1 MLRKSFF
8 LILIVVVSLGQLSQA
23 AVKNVV
29 LMIGD
34 GMGFEQVKAASL
46 YAYGKEK
53 KLPFEKYYRGEVTT
67 HSANSYLQD
76 DHATDSAAA
85 ATAMATGQKV
95 NDEVVSQK
103 AGKPIQTIIEHSQKI
118 GKAAGLV
125 TTKFLTDATPA
136 AFAAHTRDRDY
147 YWEIADDYLNQTRP
161 NILFGAYLASG
172 KGMTEAK
179 SVRAGYTVVKT
190 RQEMSS
196 IVSTMEQNP
205 QKEFFIAGLF
215 SPEEMP
221 WEYDYYYPSKNL
233 LSQIIKN
240 FIPSYDT
247 IPHLSEMTAAAL
259 NMLDN
264 DANGFFLM
272 VEGGK
277 IDEAEHDNLIR
288 FSVFETLEFA
298 NAFQVVLDW
307 AGSRDDTLIIVTAD
321 HECGGL
327 VVKKNRRKGFM
338 PEVLWSSEDH
348 TGANVPIYAV
358 GVGAREFVGV
368 IDNTQIF
375 TIIMK
380 LTLVPS
386 AVEGNEQNVEQVTYQ
401 QKEPN

>member
-1 MLRKSFF
+1 MLRKLRLFIF
-8 LILIVVVSLGQLSQA
+8 IIVVSLGQLSAA

-103 AGKPIQTIIEHSQKI
+103 TGKPIQTILEHSQKL
-118 GKAAGLV
+118 GKSTGLV
-125 TTKFLTDATPA
+125 TTKYLTDATPA

-172 KGMTEAK
+172 KGLTEAK

-190 RQEMSS
+190 R
-196 IVSTMEQNP
+196 EQMKHLVELVDQNSV
-205 QKEFFIAGLF
+205 EEVFIAGLF
-215 SPEEMP
+215 SPDEMP
-221 WEYDYYYPSKNL
+221 WEYDYYYPSKNP

-307 AGSRDDTLIIVTAD
+307 ATERDDTLIIVTAD

-327 VVKKNRRKGFM
+327 VVKKKRGKGFM

-358 GVGAREFVGV
+358 GVGAGEFVGV

-375 TIIMK
+375 TKIMK
-380 LTLVPS
+380 LI
-386 AVEGNEQNVEQVTYQ
+386 NEQKVEKVTYQ
-401 QKEPN
+401 QKEPINSLN